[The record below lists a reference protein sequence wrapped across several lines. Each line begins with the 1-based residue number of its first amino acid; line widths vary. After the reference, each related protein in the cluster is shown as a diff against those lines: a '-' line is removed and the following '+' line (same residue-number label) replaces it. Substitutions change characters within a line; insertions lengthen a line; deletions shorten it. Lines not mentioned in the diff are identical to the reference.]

1 MATLKDTISQIQK
14 ELQTAL
20 DAAKTENSLE
30 KIRVEFLGRN
40 GKLATLMAELKNLP
54 VEEKRVYGPA
64 LNELKQTAETIFAK
78 RKQELLMQASHTASE
93 EKKHFDVTAYKHSP
107 LKGALHVYTK
117 ITQELEDI
125 FISMGYEVVDGPEIE
140 TDYYNFEAL
149 NIPKDHPARDMHDT
163 FWLNLP
169 GMLMR
174 THTSNVQIRIAE
186 NQKPPL
192 AIFSSGRVYRN
203 EAIDASHNFMFSQ
216 TEGLLIDKNI
226 SMGNLLATA
235 KTFLSAVLDKKD
247 IDIRVRPGYFPF
259 VEPGVEI
266 DAACPFCTD
275 GCSICK
281 KTGWIELLGAGL
293 VHPNVLK
300 YCNIDP
306 EQYSGFAFGMGLER
320 LAMIKYGID
329 DIRLFH
335 SSKPHFLDQF

>member
-1 MATLKDTISQIQK
+1 MATLKDTISHIQN
-14 ELQTAL
+14 ELKTVL
-20 DAAKTENSLE
+20 DAAKTESSLE
-30 KIRVEFLGRN
+30 KIRIEFLGRN
-40 GKLATLMAELKNLP
+40 GKLAALMAELKNLP

-64 LNELKQTAETIFAK
+64 LNELKQTTEKLLAK
-78 RKQELLMQASHTASE
+78 RKQELLMQASHTAAE
-93 EKKHFDVTAYKHSP
+93 EKKYFDVTAYKHSP
-107 LKGALHVYTK
+107 LNGTLHVYTK

-125 FISMGYEVVDGPEIE
+125 FMSMGYEVVDGPEVE

-226 SMGNLLATA
+226 SMGNLVATA
-235 KTFLSAVLDKKD
+235 KTFLSAVLGKKD
-247 IDIRVRPGYFPF
+247 INIRVRPGYFPF

-275 GCSICK
+275 GCSVCK

-306 EQYSGFAFGMGLER
+306 DKYSGFAFGMGLER

-329 DIRLFH
+329 NIRLFH